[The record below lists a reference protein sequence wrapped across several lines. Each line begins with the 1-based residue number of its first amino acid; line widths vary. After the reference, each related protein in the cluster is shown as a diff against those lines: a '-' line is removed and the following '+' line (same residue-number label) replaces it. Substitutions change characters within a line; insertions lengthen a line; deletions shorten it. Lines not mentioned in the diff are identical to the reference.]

1 MKKLYFIITL
11 LFTVL
16 LASCSQEEPVNGETD
31 NSRVSISAELPGDIA
46 ATRAQI
52 TIPTTHKLR
61 CIIEVWTKS
70 DSPFLKYREEIA
82 VAVGTVPTFDFP
94 LRPGDYTCL
103 MWADFIAADA
113 AVSEVTSVD
122 GVIYTHFEDTYYD
135 TSNLH
140 QLTVKDE
147 FASNLFDTDL
157 CDGFYAK
164 LEVKK
169 NAAAVNESMKL
180 KRPFAK
186 LIVQETDAEKFATLT
201 GLTVSFEMPK
211 TFSVATGEPGAEMLT
226 AVYDKN
232 FASAE
237 DAPQI
242 LYTGYVFTPSTG
254 LSLGSSIL
262 TFTTA
267 AGKSTREIPGESIEL
282 KRNQQMTAGGKLM
295 GDGALDPGTDP
306 DPEPSK
312 DPQVGDYFFI
322 DGTWSSELTEENKAN
337 CVGIVYAVGAQ
348 GGDDISNY
356 PNSEG
361 KSIKGYVMALQNV
374 KVDNSFDTANKNYF
388 NGKIRPYF
396 YQQNGPVGDR
406 PPGADVNSEI
416 QKASKEAF
424 KALASGAD
432 WNLYNGF
439 SVTKKIL
446 ATEIYTQNKDK
457 MYHPAL
463 TVFEKWKET
472 TATVVANSSGWY
484 IPSSAQLLQFT
495 GGLFGFAGESA
506 PVVPAVTKVDAYNS
520 AFMNAIDKGI
530 TKHFPTNNKNA
541 GYYMYS
547 LSLSNDP
554 APYVLQIGYGVDGAG
569 SIKATKPSF
578 KVQADIR
585 PVLTII
591 K

>member
-82 VAVGTVPTFDFP
+82 VAAGTVPTFDFP

-122 GVIYTHFEDTYYD
+122 GVTYTHFEDTYYD

-226 AVYDKN
+226 AKYSK
-232 FASAE
+232 E
-237 DAPQI
+237 LAPSNETSQK
-242 LYTGYVFTPSTG
+242 LFGGYLFVPSIG
-254 LSLGSSIL
+254 LDLGSVTIK
-262 TFTTA
+262 FVTA
-267 AGKSTREIPGESIEL
+267 AGSMNCEVEEGDIKLT
-282 KRNQQMTAGGKLM
+282 RNQRMLASGNLM
-295 GDGALDPGTDP
+295 VGGALEPDP
-306 DPEPSK
+306 DPEPEPDLELK
-312 DPQVGDYFFI
+312 IGDYFFI
-322 DGTWSSELTEENKAN
+322 DGTWSSELTEENKAD

-348 GGDDISNY
+348 TGDDISLY
-356 PNSEG
+356 GDAFQG
-361 KSIKGYVMALQNV
+361 KSIKGYVMALKNIVMNSADKLLNV
-374 KVDNSFDTANKNYF
+374 HDVS
-388 NGKIRPYF
+388 GRPYF
-396 YQQNGPVGDR
+396 YLHEEQIINGKGKGVLVPTIGLF
-406 PPGADVNSEI
+406 PS
-416 QKASKEAF
+416 SKPDKTNFTGYSKTKELLGSDLF
-424 KALASGAD
+424 QSHQED
-432 WNLYNGF
+432 WNY
-439 SVTKKIL
+439 
-446 ATEIYTQNKDK
+446 
-457 MYHPAL
+457 PAL
-463 TVFEKWKET
+463 QVFSSWKGAE
-472 TATVVANSSGWY
+472 ASNASEWY
-484 IPSSAQLLQFT
+484 IPSVAQLYAAAGGCYGVESKSGYPAVEKIEALNTAFENAGAEPFT
-495 GGLFGFAGESA
+495 GNTG
-506 PVVPAVTKVDAYNS
+506 K
-520 AFMNAIDKGI
+520 
-530 TKHFPTNNKNA
+530 
-541 GYYMYS
+541 GYYVYTS
-547 LSLSNDP
+547 CLNSQKDGIGPCLVQINKSGSEIAPKEHP
-554 APYVLQIGYGVDGAG
+554 ANGAQGV
-569 SIKATKPSF
+569 
-578 KVQADIR
+578 IR
-585 PVLTII
+585 PFLTII

>member
-1 MKKLYFIITL
+1 MKKLYFILTL
-11 LFTVL
+11 MFTTL

-46 ATRAQI
+46 VTRAQI

-70 DSPFLKYREEIA
+70 DSPFLIYREEIA
-82 VAVGTVPTFDFP
+82 VAAGAVPTFDFP

-113 AVSEVTSVD
+113 TVSKVTSVD
-122 GVIYTHFEDTYYD
+122 GVTYTHFEDTYYD

-169 NAAAVNESMKL
+169 NATAVNESMKL

-211 TFSVATGEPGAEMLT
+211 TFSVATGETGAEKIT
-226 AVYDKN
+226 AEYSKN
-232 FASAE
+232 FASAGN
-237 DAPQI
+237 ASQI

-262 TFTTA
+262 TFTTT
-267 AGKSTREIPGESIEL
+267 AGKSICEIPGESIVL
-282 KRNQQMTAGGKLM
+282 KRNQQMTAGGNLM
-295 GDGALDPGTDP
+295 AGGALEPGTDP
-306 DPEPSK
+306 DPEPTEELK
-312 DPQVGDYFFI
+312 VGDYFFK
-322 DGTWSSELTEENKAN
+322 DGTWSSELTAENKN
-337 CVGIVYAVGAQ
+337 DCVGIVYAVGAQ
-348 GGDDISNY
+348 EGDDINNY
-356 PNSEG
+356 PDSEG

-374 KVDNSFDTANKNYF
+374 KVDGSFDTTNKNYF
-388 NGKIRPYF
+388 NGKTRPYF
-396 YQQNGPVGDR
+396 YQQNGSS
-406 PPGADVNSEI
+406 VNDEI
-416 QKASKEAF
+416 LNASKEAF

-439 SVTKKIL
+439 SVTKGIL
-446 ATEIYTQNKDK
+446 ATEFYIQNKSN

-472 TATVVANSSGWY
+472 AATVANSSGWY

-495 GGLFGFAGESA
+495 GGLFGFAGASD

-520 AFMNAIDKGI
+520 AFMTAIEQGI

-547 LSLSNDP
+547 LSLSNNLE
-554 APYVLQIGYGVDGAG
+554 PYVLQIGYGVDGAG
-569 SIKATKPSF
+569 SIKPLKPSV
-578 KVQADIR
+578 KIQADIR

>member
-82 VAVGTVPTFDFP
+82 VAAGTVPTFDFP

-211 TFSVATGEPGAEMLT
+211 TFSVAMGEPGAEMLT

-396 YQQNGPVGDR
+396 YQQNGSN
-406 PPGADVNSEI
+406 VNSEI

-547 LSLSNDP
+547 ISLSNDP

>member
-82 VAVGTVPTFDFP
+82 VAAGTVPTFDFP

-396 YQQNGPVGDR
+396 YQQNGSN
-406 PPGADVNSEI
+406 VNSEI

-495 GGLFGFAGESA
+495 GGLFGFAGASA

>member
-82 VAVGTVPTFDFP
+82 VAAGTVPTFDFP

-122 GVIYTHFEDTYYD
+122 GVTYTHFEDTYYD

-180 KRPFAK
+180 TRPFAK

-388 NGKIRPYF
+388 NGKNRPNF
-396 YQQNGPVGDR
+396 YQQNGSN
-406 PPGADVNSEI
+406 VNSEI

-506 PVVPAVTKVDAYNS
+506 PVVSVIP
-520 AFMNAIDKGI
+520 
-530 TKHFPTNNKNA
+530 
-541 GYYMYS
+541 
-547 LSLSNDP
+547 
-554 APYVLQIGYGVDGAG
+554 
-569 SIKATKPSF
+569 
-578 KVQADIR
+578 
-585 PVLTII
+585 
-591 K
+591 

>member
-1 MKKLYFIITL
+1 MKKLFFIITL

-82 VAVGTVPTFDFP
+82 VAAGTVPTFDFP

-122 GVIYTHFEDTYYD
+122 GVTYTHFEDTYYD

-186 LIVQETDAEKFATLT
+186 LIVQETDAEKSATLT

-306 DPEPSK
+306 DPEPSR

-374 KVDNSFDTANKNYF
+374 KVDNSFDTANQNYF
-388 NGKIRPYF
+388 NSKIRPYF
-396 YQQNGPVGDR
+396 YQQNGSN
-406 PPGADVNSEI
+406 VNSEI

-472 TATVVANSSGWY
+472 TATEVANSSGWY

-495 GGLFGFAGESA
+495 GGLFGFAGASA

>member
-82 VAVGTVPTFDFP
+82 VAAGTVPTFDFP

-122 GVIYTHFEDTYYD
+122 GVTYTHFEDTYYD

-295 GDGALDPGTDP
+295 GDGALDTGTDP
-306 DPEPSK
+306 DPEPSR

-374 KVDNSFDTANKNYF
+374 KVDNSFDTANQNYF
-388 NGKIRPYF
+388 NSKIRPYF
-396 YQQNGPVGDR
+396 YQQNGSN
-406 PPGADVNSEI
+406 VNSEI

-472 TATVVANSSGWY
+472 TATEVANSSGWY

-495 GGLFGFAGESA
+495 GGLFGFAGASA

>member
-1 MKKLYFIITL
+1 MKKLYFILTL
-11 LFTVL
+11 MFTTL

-82 VAVGTVPTFDFP
+82 VAAGTVPTFDFP

-169 NAAAVNESMKL
+169 NATAVNESMKL

-348 GGDDISNY
+348 QGDDISLY
-356 PNSEG
+356 GDAFQG
-361 KSIKGYVMALQNV
+361 KSIKGYVMALKNV
-374 KVDNSFDTANKNYF
+374 
-388 NGKIRPYF
+388 
-396 YQQNGPVGDR
+396 
-406 PPGADVNSEI
+406 
-416 QKASKEAF
+416 
-424 KALASGAD
+424 
-432 WNLYNGF
+432 
-439 SVTKKIL
+439 
-446 ATEIYTQNKDK
+446 
-457 MYHPAL
+457 
-463 TVFEKWKET
+463 
-472 TATVVANSSGWY
+472 VVANDEREDGVRDISGRPYLYRHSSKKIDPGVTLFTGVEPDKKNFTGYSKTKELLESSQFTGHAIDWSYPVLQVLSTWKKNTAKKPQNVSEWY
-484 IPSSAQLLQFT
+484 IPSVAQLYAAA
-495 GGLFGFAGESA
+495 GGCYGVESKSGY
-506 PVVPAVTKVDAYNS
+506 PAVTKVDALNT
-520 AFMNAIDKGI
+520 AFANAIDMKVAEVFTG
-530 TKHFPTNNKNA
+530 NANK
-541 GYYMYS
+541 GYYVYTS
-547 LSLSNDP
+547 CLNNDAGP
-554 APYVLQIGYGVDGAG
+554 CFVQINKSGSEIAPKEHPVNGAQGV
-569 SIKATKPSF
+569 
-578 KVQADIR
+578 IR
-585 PVLTII
+585 PFLTII

>member
-82 VAVGTVPTFDFP
+82 VAAGTVPTFDFP

-113 AVSEVTSVD
+113 TVSEVTSVD
-122 GVIYTHFEDTYYD
+122 GVTYTHFEDTYYD

-180 KRPFAK
+180 TRPFAK

-322 DGTWSSELTEENKAN
+322 DGTWSSELTEENTAN

-361 KSIKGYVMALQNV
+361 KSIKGDEKALKILRKVGETFNIPTVTDIHETTEAAMAAEYVDVLQIPAFLCRQTDLLV
-374 KVDNSFDTANKNYF
+374 AAAET
-388 NGKIRPYF
+388 GKIVNIKKGQF
-396 YQQNGPVGDR
+396 LS
-406 PPGADVNSEI
+406 PGAMQFAVQKVVDAGNDNVMITERGTTFGYTDLVVDFRGIPQMQTFGFPVIMDVTHSLQQPN
-416 QKASKEAF
+416 QT
-424 KALASGAD
+424 SG
-432 WNLYNGF
+432 
-439 SVTKKIL
+439 V
-446 ATEIYTQNKDK
+446 
-457 MYHPAL
+457 
-463 TVFEKWKET
+463 
-472 TATVVANSSGWY
+472 
-484 IPSSAQLLQFT
+484 T
-495 GGLFGFAGESA
+495 GGL
-506 PVVPAVTKVDAYNS
+506 PALIETIAKA
-520 AFMNAIDKGI
+520 AIAVGTDGLFIETHPEPSQAK
-530 TKHFPTNNKNA
+530 
-541 GYYMYS
+541 S
-547 LSLSNDP
+547 
-554 APYVLQIGYGVDGAG
+554 DGANMLRLDLLEDLL
-569 SIKATKPSF
+569 TRL
-578 KVQADIR
+578 VRLRQAI
-585 PVLTII
+585 L
-591 K
+591 

>member
-82 VAVGTVPTFDFP
+82 VAAGTVPTFDFP

-169 NAAAVNESMKL
+169 NATAVNESMKL

-306 DPEPSK
+306 DPEPSR

-374 KVDNSFDTANKNYF
+374 KVDNSFDTANQNYF
-388 NGKIRPYF
+388 NSKIRPYF
-396 YQQNGPVGDR
+396 YQQNGSN
-406 PPGADVNSEI
+406 VNSEI

-472 TATVVANSSGWY
+472 TATEVANSSGWY

-495 GGLFGFAGESA
+495 GGLFGFAGASA

>member
-70 DSPFLKYREEIA
+70 DSPFLKYCEEIA
-82 VAVGTVPTFDFP
+82 VAAGTVPTFDFP

-122 GVIYTHFEDTYYD
+122 GVTYTHFEDTYYD

-180 KRPFAK
+180 TRPFAK

-396 YQQNGPVGDR
+396 YQQNGSN
-406 PPGADVNSEI
+406 VNSEI

>member
-82 VAVGTVPTFDFP
+82 VAAGTVPTFDFP

-226 AVYDKN
+226 VVYDKN

-262 TFTTA
+262 TFKTA

-396 YQQNGPVGDR
+396 YQQNGSN
-406 PPGADVNSEI
+406 VNSEI

-495 GGLFGFAGESA
+495 GGLFCFAGASA

>member
-361 KSIKGYVMALQNV
+361 QSNKGYVMALQNV

-388 NGKIRPYF
+388 NVKIRPYF
-396 YQQNGPVGDR
+396 YQQNGSN
-406 PPGADVNSEI
+406 VNSEI

>member
-211 TFSVATGEPGAEMLT
+211 TFSVAMGEPGAEMLT

-396 YQQNGPVGDR
+396 YQQNGSN
-406 PPGADVNSEI
+406 VNSEI

>member
-82 VAVGTVPTFDFP
+82 VAAGTVPTFDFP

-226 AVYDKN
+226 VVYDKN

-396 YQQNGPVGDR
+396 YQQNGSN
-406 PPGADVNSEI
+406 VNSEI

-495 GGLFGFAGESA
+495 GGLFGFAGASA

>member
-82 VAVGTVPTFDFP
+82 VAAGTVPTFDFP

-169 NAAAVNESMKL
+169 NATAVNESMKL

-388 NGKIRPYF
+388 NSKIRPYF
-396 YQQNGPVGDR
+396 YQQNGSN
-406 PPGADVNSEI
+406 VNSEI

-472 TATVVANSSGWY
+472 TATEVANSSGWY

-495 GGLFGFAGESA
+495 GGLFGFAGASA

>member
-82 VAVGTVPTFDFP
+82 VAAGTVPTFDFP

-122 GVIYTHFEDTYYD
+122 GVTYTHFEDTYYD

-180 KRPFAK
+180 TRPFAK

-396 YQQNGPVGDR
+396 YQQNGSN
-406 PPGADVNSEI
+406 VNSEI

-495 GGLFGFAGESA
+495 GGLFGFAGESG

>member
-82 VAVGTVPTFDFP
+82 VAAGTVPTFDFP

-122 GVIYTHFEDTYYD
+122 GVTYTHFEDTYYD

-180 KRPFAK
+180 TRPFAK

-374 KVDNSFDTANKNYF
+374 KVDNIFDTANKNYF

-396 YQQNGPVGDR
+396 YQQNGSN
-406 PPGADVNSEI
+406 VNSEI

>member
-82 VAVGTVPTFDFP
+82 VAAGTVPTFDFP

-122 GVIYTHFEDTYYD
+122 GVTYTHFEDTYYD

-180 KRPFAK
+180 TRPFAK

-267 AGKSTREIPGESIEL
+267 AGKSTREIPG
-282 KRNQQMTAGGKLM
+282 GK
-295 GDGALDPGTDP
+295 
-306 DPEPSK
+306 
-312 DPQVGDYFFI
+312 
-322 DGTWSSELTEENKAN
+322 
-337 CVGIVYAVGAQ
+337 
-348 GGDDISNY
+348 
-356 PNSEG
+356 
-361 KSIKGYVMALQNV
+361 
-374 KVDNSFDTANKNYF
+374 
-388 NGKIRPYF
+388 
-396 YQQNGPVGDR
+396 
-406 PPGADVNSEI
+406 
-416 QKASKEAF
+416 
-424 KALASGAD
+424 
-432 WNLYNGF
+432 
-439 SVTKKIL
+439 
-446 ATEIYTQNKDK
+446 
-457 MYHPAL
+457 H
-463 TVFEKWKET
+463 
-472 TATVVANSSGWY
+472 
-484 IPSSAQLLQFT
+484 
-495 GGLFGFAGESA
+495 
-506 PVVPAVTKVDAYNS
+506 
-520 AFMNAIDKGI
+520 
-530 TKHFPTNNKNA
+530 
-541 GYYMYS
+541 
-547 LSLSNDP
+547 
-554 APYVLQIGYGVDGAG
+554 
-569 SIKATKPSF
+569 
-578 KVQADIR
+578 
-585 PVLTII
+585 
-591 K
+591 